1 MLVGQGWYIH
11 AETGSATLVG
21 RGTLAAF
28 VPFLAGPLL
37 GGPMADRYDR
47 RKLAA
52 ATFAINF
59 LLISLLA
66 ALAIIGRAEVWLVIA
81 LAFLTGLVRS
91 VENPSI

>member
-1 MLVGQGWYIH
+1 
-11 AETGSATLVG
+11 
-21 RGTLAAF
+21 
-28 VPFLAGPLL
+28 
-37 GGPMADRYDR
+37 MADRYDR

-91 VENPSI
+91 VENPSIQALAPTLVPRSDLLVGAENLCG